1 LENLQFKQIGRYL
14 QFTTHL
20 YAMVSPKK
28 NQKYLYTLELS
39 QNTWCTLGKLQL
51 VCFHICHNFI
61 EFFPT
66 RFMPPYLHLLSVP
79 LSSIFRT
86 FNRNVSRSIR
96 VKLSTVFLWKTPFMT
111 PSFCF
116 TVSLASTQTIKSS
129 LGSKFDK
136 YRKTRKNS
144 LDKKKSKWLL

>member
-1 LENLQFKQIGRYL
+1 MSTFGNLQFKQIGRYL

-20 YAMVSPKK
+20 YAMVSSKK
-28 NQKYLYTLELS
+28 NKKYLYTLELS
-39 QNTWCTLGKLQL
+39 QNTWYTLGKLQL

-66 RFMPPYLHLLSVP
+66 RFVSPYLHLLSVP

-96 VKLSTVFLWKTPFMT
+96 VKFSTVFLLKTTFMA
-111 PSFCF
+111 PSIQIALP
-116 TVSLASTQTIKSS
+116 SLWRQLT
-129 LGSKFDK
+129 
-136 YRKTRKNS
+136 NN
-144 LDKKKSKWLL
+144 